1 MTTIAVSSTLGAYR
15 RTITVA
21 ALVLGALIFSLVPMW
36 PAQECVNA
44 GGTDCLITLRR
55 HIWVNLYDFFLWMET
70 TWFGVIGKTW
80 GAAFALVEAF
90 HLLAMAL
97 LGGAVFVA
105 DARLLGIGFKEV
117 PAQEILDKSH
127 KVFVWALG
135 VVLFTGVF
143 MACGV
148 AGKIYFLPVFWY
160 KMLALATGILFVF
173 FIKRPLLARGL
184 ENLSPNTVRLI
195 AVSSVLVWV
204 TVAATGR
211 WIGFAGS

>member
-1 MTTIAVSSTLGAYR
+1 MATMAATSLLGAYR
-15 RTITVA
+15 RTFIVVG
-21 ALVLGALIFSLVPMW
+21 LVLATLLFSVVPIW
-36 PAQECVNA
+36 PAEECVSS
-44 GGTDCLITLRR
+44 GGGECLITLRR
-55 HIWVNLYDFFLWMET
+55 HVWVGLYDFFLWMET

-97 LGGAVFVA
+97 LGGAVFVS
-105 DARLLGIGFKEV
+105 DARLLGIGFKDM
-117 PAQEILDKSH
+117 PAQEFLDKAH
-127 KVFVWALG
+127 KVFKWGLG

-184 ENLSPNTVRLI
+184 ENLNPTTVKLV
-195 AVSSVLVWV
+195 AVSSILVWV